1 VSLIVICTSTED
13 HERTEAART
22 MTAEGATVLMVAAV
36 AATLLVLFWRL
47 VLMAIVAGGLAV
59 FLVGLLR
66 VVETLRSL
74 P

>member
-1 VSLIVICTSTED
+1 
-13 HERTEAART
+13 

-36 AATLLVLFWRL
+36 AATLLVLFWRI

-66 VVETLRSL
+66 VVETVRSL
-74 P
+74 R